1 MIQLHDQAGL
11 NALFRKVVS
20 LIFSGVVL
28 LMVGF
33 ILVFTVLLP
42 IIWLAN
48 MLGRIDEIEDVDPG
62 WEEKIIDYREDLDKL
77 AEDYH
82 IGFKYSEMLAC
93 SMDEKYTHN
102 IKGCIAHVNPDGTF
116 DDEIDTDPS
125 GSFLL
130 YSPDIDEFQ
139 GTIPDA
145 AYEDIWIPTLYE
157 RDHYRREEVIN
168 EETGEPETD
177 EEGNPQY
184 EWVFDYTEEEIYKDA
199 CTAFEPSVKC
209 RKTREGFW
217 TFPYIP
223 PAAGE
228 PSERYGYKLI
238 NENSNVSIEL
248 NTKEQYYSG
257 YVLAVSTG
265 EIVDAGELFGVP
277 YITQRIENNGTEL
290 YAKYVGVYDSAAG
303 IGDELEQNEILG
315 FSDEISVKT
324 YFLDEGTEW
333 YFNPMLLFASSQP
346 WKYGDTYH
354 HPSGDGDED
363 TDPGDIQPGGI
374 MEMEGVVI
382 DFDSKYYCFNPDGI
396 HGNPCVCD
404 ANNHIA
410 WPYDRCLTASITGR
424 WNKMICS
431 SYAAGRF
438 WDVNNHD
445 GNFPLPNNW
454 NQLVAIDHVSP
465 GPGTYSRDPN
475 SPIPQ
480 SIASIRFG
488 SVRHAVFIEGVGADG
503 SVLISECNATTANSY
518 GFRVRKFSSFQAF
531 LNSYGA
537 VLEGMYG
544 P

>member
-1 MIQLHDQAGL
+1 MNDAKLKKILIKYISAITGMLLMI
-11 NALFRKVVS
+11 
-20 LIFSGVVL
+20 
-28 LMVGF
+28 MVGF
-33 ILVFTVLLP
+33 VLIYVVFRP
-42 IIWLAN
+42 IMWLAN

-62 WEEKIIDYREDLDKL
+62 WEETIPDYREDLDELTK
-77 AEDYH
+77 DHHVGY
-82 IGFKYSEMLAC
+82 KYAEMLAC
-93 SMDEKYTHN
+93 SMDPKYTHD
-102 IKGCIAHVNPDGTF
+102 IKGCIHHVLSDGTF

-130 YSPDIDEFQ
+130 YSSDIDEFQ
-139 GTIPDA
+139 GTIPDS
-145 AYEDIWIPTLYE
+145 AYEDIWIPTLFE
-157 RDHYRREEVIN
+157 KDHYRREEVID
-168 EETGEPETD
+168 EETREQELD
-177 EEGNPQY
+177 EEGYPIY
-184 EWVFDYTEEEIYKDA
+184 EWVFDYTEEEVYKDA
-199 CTAFEPSVKC
+199 CTAFEPETEC

-223 PAAGE
+223 PAAGD

-238 NENSNVSIEL
+238 NEDSDVSIEL
-248 NTKEQYYSG
+248 NTSDKYDSG

-265 EIVDAGELFGVP
+265 EVIDAGESASGP
-277 YITQRIENNGTEL
+277 YITQRIENNGTEF
-290 YAKYVGVYDSAAG
+290 YAKYVGVYDSVAE
-303 IGDELEQNEILG
+303 IGYELEQNEILG
-315 FSDEISVKT
+315 FSDEVSVKT
-324 YFLDEGTEW
+324 YFLDEGSERF
-333 YFNPMLLFASSQP
+333 FNPMLLFSTSQP

-354 HPSGDGDED
+354 DPSGDGDD
-363 TDPGDIQPGGI
+363 NDDPYDPQPGGI
-374 MEMEGVVI
+374 MEIEGVVI

-410 WPYDRCLTASITGR
+410 WPYDRCLTASITGK

-445 GNFPLPNNW
+445 GNFPLPLNW

-465 GPGTYSRDPN
+465 GPGTYSRNPN
-475 SPIPQ
+475 NPIPQ

-488 SVRHAVFIEGVGADG
+488 AVRHAVFIEGVGEDG
-503 SVLISECNATTANSY
+503 SVLVSECNATTANSY